1 MKINDNV
8 SVSTLQSA
16 VDRIFEYSGKKII
29 DIEKS
34 WNPNQGTP
42 VFTVDGKYT
51 SQGWTEWTRG
61 FQYGS
66 AILQYDATGDQ
77 KFLQMGR
84 TATINHMAT
93 HVSHIGVHDHGFN
106 NVSTYGNLLRM
117 MNEGKLIE
125 NEWERHFYEIALKLS
140 GAIQAARWTDL
151 PEQMGYIYSF
161 NGPHSLFT
169 DTIRSLR
176 VLAIS
181 HQLGHSLMGEM
192 DEKINL
198 LQRVLMHAEATA
210 RYNVY
215 FGQNRDGYDIS
226 GRVAHESIFDLNNG
240 AYRCPS
246 TQQGYSPFTTWT
258 RGLAWVITGY
268 AEQLEFLSQIDSSE
282 FEGFNI
288 PNMENK
294 NAVLKRFEDTIRT
307 VADFYIREMPADGI
321 PYWDTGAPNLHKID
335 DYLSKPADP
344 YNEYEP
350 VDSSAAVIAAQ
361 GFLRLGKYL
370 QGHDQKNADRYF
382 QAGLT
387 IADTLFKEPYLSVD
401 QKHQGLLLHSVYHQ
415 PNRWDHVPKG
425 KSVPCGEAT
434 MWGDYHA
441 RELALYIKRLASNE
455 SYLKFYLD

>member
-8 SVSTLQSA
+8 SISTLQSA

-34 WNPNQGTP
+34 WNPNKGTP

-51 SQGWTEWTRG
+51 SRSWTEWTRG

-66 AILQYDATGDQ
+66 AILQYDATGDH
-77 KFLQMGR
+77 KFLKMGR

-117 MNEGKLIE
+117 MNEGKLVE
-125 NEWERHFYEIALKLS
+125 NEWERNFYEMALKLS

-151 PEQMGYIYSF
+151 PDRLGYIYSF
-161 NGPHSLFT
+161 NGPHSLFA

-181 HQLGHSLMGEM
+181 HQLGHVLMGEM

-198 LQRVLMHAEATA
+198 LQRLLMHAEATA

-215 FGQNRDGYDIS
+215 FGKNRDGYDIP
-226 GRVAHESIFDLNNG
+226 GRVVHESIFDLNNG
-240 AYRCPS
+240 TYRCPN

-268 AEQLEFLSQIDSSE
+268 AEQLEFLSKLDASE
-282 FEGFNI
+282 FEGLNI
-288 PNMENK
+288 KNMENK
-294 NAVLKRFEDTIRT
+294 KAVLNRLEDIVRT
-307 VADFYIREMPADGI
+307 TADFYIREIPADGI
-321 PYWDTGAPNLHKID
+321 PYWDTGAPNLYKID
-335 DYLSKPADP
+335 DYINKPADP
-344 YNEYEP
+344 YNEFEP
-350 VDSSAAVIAAQ
+350 VDSSAAAIAAQ

-370 QGHDQKNADRYF
+370 GGRDQKNADRYF

-387 IADTLFKEPYLSVD
+387 ITDSLFKEPYFSLD
-401 QKHQGLLLHSVYHQ
+401 QNHQGLLLHSVYHQ

-441 RELALYIKRLASNE
+441 RELVLIY
-455 SYLKFYLD
+455 